1 MKASELRKLI
11 REEVR
16 NLLREEEDIKP
27 IGPDGKEIT
36 DPKVIRNLNIAVK
49 QISSNIRPKIID
61 LITDPEAAKSLN
73 NKERRAAVIAAIAV
87 AFGISF
93 KEFGET
99 IPKIKDILKSSE
111 EGGEEAPE

>member
-1 MKASELRKLI
+1 MKASERRKLI

-16 NLLREEEDIKP
+16 NLLREEDIKP
-27 IGPDGKEIT
+27 IGPDGEEIT
-36 DPKVIRNLNIAVK
+36 DPKVIRNLNMAVK
-49 QISSNIRPKIID
+49 SIASNIRPKIID

-73 NKERRAAVIAAIAV
+73 NKERRAAVIAAIAI

-99 IPKIKDILKSSE
+99 IPKIKNILKSSE